1 MISLYPQHP
10 GSRGGETSE
19 AAAKLAEKNADVT
32 REQIL
37 SLLLTA
43 DLTADELA
51 AIIRKDVHNI
61 RSRCSELKAGGLIF
75 ESGARR
81 VNHLGIS
88 VKVWSTRRP
97 AL

>member
-1 MISLYPQHP
+1 MISLYPHHP
-10 GSRGGETSE
+10 GSQGGETSE
-19 AAAKLAEKNADVT
+19 AAAKLAEKHAEVT

-61 RSRCSELKAGGLIF
+61 RSRCSELKAASVIF

-81 VNHLGIS
+81 TNNLGIA
-88 VKVWSTRRP
+88 VKVWTTRRP

>member
-1 MISLYPQHP
+1 MISVYPHQP
-10 GSRGGETSE
+10 GHQGGVTSE
-19 AAAKLAEKNADVT
+19 AAAKLAENNAEVT

-51 AIIRKDVHNI
+51 DIIRKDVHDV
-61 RSRCSELKAGGLIF
+61 RSRCSELKAGGSIF

-81 VNHLGIS
+81 ANHRGIA
-88 VKVWSTRRP
+88 VKVWTARRP